1 MTNPGCPTSKWQF
14 QEDRQSKQSSG
25 RNSSMKFPWPKGQVS
40 PGSCSGLDRLAGTC
54 RGGKFSLSG
63 SLTSERQKWPS
74 LPRQP
79 PPAQGCSLPLGGH
92 GQHLCTGLS
101 LGTAWSPLAAWEIV
115 NEKWVCELL
124 SLTPPGINT
133 SLLSFSSLAPTG
145 LTRHYFA
152 HRVRIWAKSSRPC
165 LCSSVLFILRI
176 PCRLLTTDSIPT
188 TKWHG
193 RGQGSGLVGFFTAFP
208 GEMRGS
214 GQHIFASSPHGAVL
228 TSWADGTGLWDLWGK
243 ALIWF
248 ISVSPN
254 PAQPKARPW
263 HSKYLVNTYRLSFT
277 FSTTRT
283 PISPQRIR

>member
-1 MTNPGCPTSKWQF
+1 
-14 QEDRQSKQSSG
+14 
-25 RNSSMKFPWPKGQVS
+25 MKFPWPKGQVS
-40 PGSCSGLDRLAGTC
+40 PGSCSGLDRPSGTC

-92 GQHLCTGLS
+92 GQHLCTWLS
-101 LGTAWSPLAAWEIV
+101 LWTAWSPLAAWEIV

-145 LTRHYFA
+145 LTLHYFA

-193 RGQGSGLVGFFTAFP
+193 RGQGSGLAGFFTAFQ
-208 GEMRGS
+208 ERWEALDSTYLLAALMEQS
-214 GQHIFASSPHGAVL
+214 WQVELMGQDCEIFEGRPLSDSSL
-228 TSWADGTGLWDLWGK
+228 
-243 ALIWF
+243 
-248 ISVSPN
+248 
-254 PAQPKARPW
+254 
-263 HSKYLVNTYRLSFT
+263 
-277 FSTTRT
+277 
-283 PISPQRIR
+283 SPQTQHNP